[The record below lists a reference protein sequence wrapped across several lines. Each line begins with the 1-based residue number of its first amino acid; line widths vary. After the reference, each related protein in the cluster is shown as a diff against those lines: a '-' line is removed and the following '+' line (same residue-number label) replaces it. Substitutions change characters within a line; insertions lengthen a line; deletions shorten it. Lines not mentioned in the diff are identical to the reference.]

1 MIGFV
6 PQDDTMMLELT
17 VRENMLYSSR
27 VRLPRHGWTDED
39 IARHVDAVIDV
50 LGLFSC
56 ADTLVA
62 NVSGGQRKRANIGL
76 ELAMAPAAIFLD
88 EPTSG
93 LDSTAALEV
102 CRTLKSIADLGL
114 TVVAVIHQPR
124 LEIFRSFDD
133 ILLLAPGGLTV
144 YMGPQRTAMQYFSEV
159 GVVFQENPA
168 DDLLDFIAG
177 SGPACEGAL
186 DGGALKA
193 LLRIKSASEGGGGA
207 SGGDTNTSFAST
219 SSATTVRPVGTQLAE
234 FWNLAGLTRIAHL
247 RNAMGDP
254 SPDTPRKFEG
264 VLPVV
269 TLRSSVQTEDVTAK
283 DEVTHE
289 RFDADGATSDRGAGF
304 TAQMLHAINRS
315 LVQQYR
321 TATSFALEL
330 GVAVLAG
337 GMMGAAALAVPSLYI
352 GILRPPYVYISP
364 SPIENLL
371 PSIGLFVALAIGV
384 AASPAG
390 VKIFGEEREVYFRE
404 ASAGHNR
411 FAYYT
416 AKSLA
421 VLPRLTLGAFH
432 FVSIFHF
439 LARPATGFELL
450 FINVWCQYF
459 CVYGLSAITSMLV
472 KRENAALLGVI
483 ISLIAACLNGYGP
496 NLKQGR
502 EWGLIV
508 LQDLSFARWANEAWF
523 HTETFPYR
531 AHFMVQEVSAGVWG
545 YTLDRFGIDIT
556 LMIFI
561 GFAYRVVAL
570 CFLVGLNR
578 ERQR

>member
-1 MIGFV
+1 
-6 PQDDTMMLELT
+6 MLELT

-144 YMGPQRTAMQYFSEV
+144 YMGPQRTAMQYFAEV

-186 DGGALKA
+186 EGGALKA
-193 LLRIKSASEGGGGA
+193 LLRFKS
-207 SGGDTNTSFAST
+207 SGGDASASSGDPNTSFAST
-219 SSATTVRPVGTQLAE
+219 SSATSSVRPVGTQLAE
-234 FWNLAGLTRIAHL
+234 FWHLAGLTRIAQL
-247 RNAMGDP
+247 RNAAGDP

-264 VLPVV
+264 VSPVV
-269 TLRSSVQTEDVTAK
+269 ALRSSVQTEDVAGAQ
-283 DEVTHE
+283 DEDAHG
-289 RFDADGATSDRGAGF
+289 RFDADSATSDRGAGF

-321 TATSFALEL
+321 TVTSFALEL

-337 GMMGAAALAVPSLYI
+337 GMMGAASLAVPSLYI

-439 LARPATGFELL
+439 LARPSTGFELL

-472 KRENAALLGVI
+472 RRENAALLGVI

-502 EWGLIV
+502 EWGLIF

-523 HTETFPYR
+523 HTETYAYR
-531 AHFMVQEVSAGVWG
+531 THFMVQDVSAGVWG
-545 YTLDRFGIDIT
+545 YTVDRFGVDIT

-570 CFLVGLNR
+570 GFLVGLNK